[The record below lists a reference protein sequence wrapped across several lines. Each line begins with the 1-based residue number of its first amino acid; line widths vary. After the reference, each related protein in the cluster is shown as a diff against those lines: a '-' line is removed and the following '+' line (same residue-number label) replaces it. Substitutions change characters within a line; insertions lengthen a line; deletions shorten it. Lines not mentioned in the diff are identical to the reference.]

1 MEESQK
7 WIKSVTHKMKSKS
20 GDDLTFLTTCQTAP
34 FPSEQAE
41 R

>member
-7 WIKSVTHKMKSKS
+7 WIKSLTHKMKSES
-20 GDDLTFLTTCQTAP
+20 GDDLAVLTACQSAP
-34 FPSEQAE
+34 FPSEQVE